1 VITDP
6 ENAWVINVTP
16 ADATGM
22 NAVWVAQRIPDGHFF
37 VAPNVFTIREVDL
50 EDKSNF
56 LYSNN
61 LLSSASAWGAWKEGD
76 VFDFCKIFSAG
87 E

>member
-1 VITDP
+1 MVEEYGYQADPNHGFNSGITSKINGDVYVITDP

-16 ADATGM
+16 ADATGL
-22 NAVWVAQRIPDGHFF
+22 NAVWVAQRVPDGHFF

-56 LYSNN
+56 L
-61 LLSSASAWGAWKEGD
+61 
-76 VFDFCKIFSAG
+76 
-87 E
+87 